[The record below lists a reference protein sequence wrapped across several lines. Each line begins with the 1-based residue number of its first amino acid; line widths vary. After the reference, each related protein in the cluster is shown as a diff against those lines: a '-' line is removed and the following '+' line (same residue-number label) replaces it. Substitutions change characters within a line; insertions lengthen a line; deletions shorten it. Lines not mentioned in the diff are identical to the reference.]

1 MKRRTRH
8 VAAIVAFA
16 ALLLAGAARADAP
29 AGSVAGLEGTAEVL
43 RPGAAWAPLGVGDP
57 VNVGDQLRTLADGKL
72 KVVFRDDSVLTVGPA
87 STLAITEQTV
97 GAAPVSSFSLLVGSL
112 RALVTERY
120 AKPGARFEVET
131 PTAIAGVRGTGFIA
145 QYDAGGDE
153 TTIVGL
159 YDTTLVRARDDTAAG
174 HEVRVGPGEAT
185 TVRRGSYPIRPSV
198 LPEDVLRGFTAGT
211 TMSGA
216 LRAPAP
222 ATPDVKPSARRPR
235 EGAAA
240 PQQIIDQ
247 PVGLLR
253 HRGRGVPP
261 PPPPAP
267 PPAH

>member
-1 MKRRTRH
+1 MERRTRH
-8 VAAIVAFA
+8 VAAVLALA
-16 ALLLAGAARADAP
+16 ALLVAAAARAEGP
-29 AGSVAGLEGTAEVL
+29 AGSVAALEGNAEVL
-43 RPGAAWAPLGVGDP
+43 HPGAAWTPLGVGDP
-57 VNVGDQLRTLADGKL
+57 VKVGDQLRTQADAKL
-72 KVVFRDDSVLTVGPA
+72 KVVFQDDSVLTVGPA
-87 STLAITEQTV
+87 STLAVTEQTV

-145 QYDAGGDE
+145 QYDPTGEE

-159 YDTTLVRARDDTAAG
+159 YDTTLVRAHDDTAAG

-185 TVRRGSYPIRPSV
+185 KVRRGSYPIRPSL
-198 LPEDVLRGFTAGT
+198 LPEDVLRGFSAGT

-216 LRAPAP
+216 LRAPSP
-222 ATPDVKPSARRPR
+222 AAPDVKPSARRPR
-235 EGAAA
+235 ESAAA

-253 HRGRGVPP
+253 HRGRGVAP

-267 PPAH
+267 PPAR